1 MNQGLPDQIA
11 TEGERF
17 IEQVA
22 AAFCRRGLRL
32 PALVALEAGGPLAF
46 LGGQLLWLAQPV
58 LSLVLPA
65 DIVRQSARLL
75 EDPAAVSA
83 LVERLEAESP

>member
-1 MNQGLPDQIA
+1 MNQGLPDQTVI
-11 TEGERF
+11 ERERF

-46 LGGQLLWLAQPV
+46 LGGQLLWLAQPA
-58 LSLVLPA
+58 LSLIFPGDV
-65 DIVRQSARLL
+65 IRQSARLL
-75 EDPAAVSA
+75 EDPAAVTA
-83 LVERLEAESP
+83 LVKRLEAESP